1 MLTAKSAWQ
10 EYLGHIPSLPLPLW
24 NSILN
29 NTLWFWSRKGRIWEN
44 LYCHLA
50 PQKAT
55 FVIDLWVSPL
65 RNTLYVCFYKQKNK
79 KIKNKSYC
87 TPSRFWR
94 RICQTSCDSST
105 APLLFRHLRRANGAA
120 KEQAR
125 QPVLI
130 WQAPRGWTFP
140 AGGLKSMQLKQ
151 RGQQPCTEIS
161 RVPAKEQHA
170 IDNEGWDTTKTSL
183 LGWPKAIYSSLIFD
197 MSKARSCHPNC
208 FIFLSLI
215 QNNAPSRDLY
225 PRGRSCSFTQAGAKP
240 SVQQAGGPPC
250 WAHPLHHFTAVQTKV
265 PWEWGALGPRDPAAL
280 CNHCPIFLSVFT
292 SEYGNSVL
300 HVFPLK

>member
-1 MLTAKSAWQ
+1 M
-10 EYLGHIPSLPLPLW
+10 
-24 NSILN
+24 
-29 NTLWFWSRKGRIWEN
+29 
-44 LYCHLA
+44 
-50 PQKAT
+50 
-55 FVIDLWVSPL
+55 
-65 RNTLYVCFYKQKNK
+65 
-79 KIKNKSYC
+79 
-87 TPSRFWR
+87 
-94 RICQTSCDSST
+94 
-105 APLLFRHLRRANGAA
+105 
-120 KEQAR
+120 
-125 QPVLI
+125 I

-225 PRGRSCSFTQAGAKP
+225 PRGRVAVPSPKLEQSPACSRQEAPHAGLTH
-240 SVQQAGGPPC
+240 S
-250 WAHPLHHFTAVQTKV
+250 
-265 PWEWGALGPRDPAAL
+265 
-280 CNHCPIFLSVFT
+280 IT
-292 SEYGNSVL
+292 SQLYKQKSHGNEE
-300 HVFPLK
+300 H